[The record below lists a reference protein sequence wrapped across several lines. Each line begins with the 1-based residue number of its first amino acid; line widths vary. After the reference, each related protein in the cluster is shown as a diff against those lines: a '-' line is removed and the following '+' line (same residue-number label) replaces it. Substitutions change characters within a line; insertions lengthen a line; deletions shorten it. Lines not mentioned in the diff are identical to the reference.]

1 MCAHQRARR
10 SWSARGV
17 IVIVLVLIAALVM
30 SACTRPRP
38 NVRAEVTATPSTTP
52 AAVEFGSEP
61 ARVIGDQPDVVPG
74 QLVLKLD
81 RQPAELALKATPRA
95 DGIIMTGLDAIDQLN
110 ARFGV
115 TSFEPLLKPL
125 AQAAQES
132 ISSMAVRRPAVAGLY
147 VVKFDPAQ
155 DPTEVAAAYEQTPE
169 VIYAEPNHYVYASD
183 EPWAPLGFSPN
194 DPYFERQ
201 WHMLAIQM
209 PQAWDT
215 SAGQRVLVAV
225 VDTGVAYEDFDRY
238 RQAPDLKNTQF
249 APGYDF
255 VNRDAHPNDDAGHGT
270 HVAGTIAQST
280 NNGLGVAGVAYGATI
295 MPVKV
300 LDSRGQGSFDVLAQG
315 IMFAADQGARVINL
329 SLSGRGT
336 SRLLGEAVAYAVSKG
351 ALLVAAAG
359 NSGGPVEYP
368 AAYDDVLAVGAVDY
382 QLNRARYSNF
392 GPELDVVAPG
402 GDVTADRNGDGQ
414 PDGILQQTFVRGDV
428 ANFGYYYLEGTSMA
442 APHVTGIAALL
453 FAARPEATA
462 DQVRR
467 AIEASCQDLGPAGR
481 DDQYGLGLVQAANA
495 LNALSVLLPTPTYTP
510 ASPTPTFTAPPATDT
525 PLPPTA
531 TETTLPPTDTPTP
544 TPVTETPAA
553 PPPSPSPSATESTP
567 VLQEPLTPSP
577 SPSETPVVSTPEATD
592 TATPRP
598 SDTPTLAPTA
608 TPTLTPSATPTLQPT
623 HTPTAP
629 PVSGDVII
637 NGGFEEDTGW
647 HFGPT
652 PLPGAYTTE
661 QVHSGQ
667 RAVRLG
673 IVGGRDTTSY
683 SSVWQTVTIPADA
696 KRATLSYWWY
706 PISQDTY
713 PQDVQMVVILGGSPP
728 RVLGMVEN
736 TLSDARQW
744 LPGRY
749 DLSAFVGQT
758 VTIYF
763 GVFNGGVTERPSA
776 MYVDDVTLSIE
787 R

>member
-1 MCAHQRARR
+1 MYIHKPARSTR
-10 SWSARGV
+10 SARAV
-17 IVIVLVLIAALVM
+17 TVLVLVGVLVL

-38 NVRAEVTATPSTTP
+38 NIRAEVTATPSTTL
-52 AAVEFGSEP
+52 AAAEFGSEA
-61 ARVIGDQPDVVPG
+61 ARVIGDQPDIVPG
-74 QLVLKLD
+74 QLLVKLS
-81 RQPAELALKATPRA
+81 REPAELALKATPRA
-95 DGIIMTGLDAIDQLN
+95 DGIIVTGLDAIDQLN

-115 TSFEPLLKPL
+115 TSFEPLLKPI

-132 ISSMAVRRPAVAGLY
+132 VSSLAARRPAVAGLY
-147 VVKFDPAQ
+147 VVRFDPAQ
-155 DPTEVAAAYEQTPE
+155 DPADVAVAYQQAPE
-169 VIYAEPNHYVYASD
+169 VIYAEPNRYVYASD
-183 EPWAPLGFSPN
+183 GPWAPLNFSPD

-225 VDTGVAYEDFDRY
+225 VDTGVAYEDFERY

-249 APGYDF
+249 VPGYDF
-255 VNRDAHPNDDAGHGT
+255 VNRDAHANDDAGHGT

-280 NNGLGVAGVAYGATI
+280 NNGLGVAGVAYGATL

-315 IMFAADQGARVINL
+315 IMYAADQGARVINL
-329 SLSGRGT
+329 SLSGRST

-368 AAYDDVLAVGAVDY
+368 AAYDSVLAVGAVDF

-402 GDVTADRNGDGQ
+402 GDVMADHNGDGQ

-428 ANFGYYYLEGTSMA
+428 ANFGFYYLEGTSMA
-442 APHVTGIAALL
+442 APHVSGIAALL

-467 AIEASCQDLGPAGR
+467 AIEASCQDIGPAGR

-495 LNALSVLLPTPTYTP
+495 LNALSVLLPSPTHTPAASTPTLTVP
-510 ASPTPTFTAPPATDT
+510 SATDT

-531 TETTLPPTDTPTP
+531 TETTLPPSGTPTSEA
-544 TPVTETPAA
+544 ETPATL
-553 PPPSPSPSATESTP
+553 PSPSPGATEVTP
-567 VLQEPLTPSP
+567 ITQDPA
-577 SPSETPVVSTPEATD
+577 TPEPTD
-592 TATPRP
+592 TATPQP
-598 SDTPTLAPTA
+598 SNTPTT
-608 TPTLTPSATPTLQPT
+608 TSTETPTLQPT
-623 HTPTAP
+623 HTATPSPTSTPTLQPSETSTPQPTDTPTATP
-629 PVSGDVII
+629 ASGDLII
-637 NGGFEEDTGW
+637 NGNFEQDTGW

-652 PLPGAYTTE
+652 PLPGNYTSE

-667 RAVRLG
+667 RAARLG
-673 IVGGRDTTSY
+673 IVSGRDATSY
-683 SSVWQTVTIPADA
+683 SSLWQTVTIPGDA
-696 KRATLSYWWY
+696 KRATLGYWWY
-706 PISQDTY
+706 PVSQDSY

-728 RVLGMVEN
+728 RVLAVVED

-744 LPGRY
+744 LPGHY
-749 DLSAFVGQT
+749 DLSAFIGQT
-758 VTIYF
+758 ITVYF